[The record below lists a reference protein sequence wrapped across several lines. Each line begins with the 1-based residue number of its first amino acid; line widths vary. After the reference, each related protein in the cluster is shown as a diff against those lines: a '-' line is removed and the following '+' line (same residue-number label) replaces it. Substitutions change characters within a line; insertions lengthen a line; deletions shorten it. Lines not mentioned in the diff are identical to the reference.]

1 MTIAKRKKGTPQK
14 QTEKKVRKLQ
24 NHKSSFPKH
33 VFKNREIDIEDE
45 AIENPLLIRN
55 ILE

>member
-14 QTEKKVRKLQ
+14 QTDKKVRKLQ

-33 VFKNREIDIEDE
+33 AFKNREIEAEDE
-45 AIENPLLIRN
+45 AIINPLLIKN